1 MEHTTPSSEGKTKN
15 ITLRSVLA
23 WILGIIFLIAGI
35 PLLFTDF
42 LTGLVFIVSA
52 ALTLPVANKL
62 LKEKAGMTL
71 SAGLRSIIVII
82 LFIIAISVSA
92 GKKEDVS
99 AVQPQASAPVAEQTI
114 ATTTPSKPVVTNPA
128 PAVSNTKPVT
138 TPAPKTVQSAPA
150 TTQAPTPAPQSDRAS
165 VLVILKANA
174 SAKWGDN
181 YQMVKY
187 EYDNQVEAYDWVVA
201 QTKYPSIMAGAKQK
215 WSNNYQMVKYEY
227 ENQVEAYEWVQAQT
241 AYPDVMVKA
250 KQKWGTNYQMVKYEY
265 ENQVEAYKSL

>member
-1 MEHTTPSSEGKTKN
+1 MEHTNSSPEGKTKN

-35 PLLFTDF
+35 ALVFTDF

-52 ALTLPVANKL
+52 ALTLPVAHKF
-62 LKEKAGMTL
+62 LKEKSGISL
-71 SAGLRSIIVII
+71 SASLRSIIIVI
-82 LFIIAISVSA
+82 LFIIAISVSS

-99 AVQPQASAPVAEQTI
+99 AVQPEATTPVVEQTV
-114 ATTTPSKPVVTNPA
+114 ATTTPNKPVVNNPTPTQNTTA
-128 PAVSNTKPVT
+128 SNPKPVT
-138 TPAPKTVQSAPA
+138 TPAPA
-150 TTQAPTPAPQSDRAS
+150 TTQAAPAPQSDRAS

-187 EYDNQVEAYDWVVA
+187 EYDNQVQAYDWVVA

-241 AYPDVMVKA
+241 AYPDIMAKA

-265 ENQVEAYKSL
+265 ENQVEAYKSI

>member
-52 ALTLPVANKL
+52 ALTLPVANKF
-62 LKEKAGMTL
+62 LKEKSGVTL

-92 GKKEDVS
+92 GKKEEVP
-99 AVQPQASAPVAEQTI
+99 ATQPQTTTPVVEQAV
-114 ATTTPSKPVVTNPA
+114 ATTTPDKPVVNNSA
-128 PAVSNTKPVT
+128 PVQNSTVSNPKPAT
-138 TPAPKTVQSAPA
+138 TPAPQN
-150 TTQAPTPAPQSDRAS
+150 DRAS

-241 AYPDVMVKA
+241 AYPNIMAKA

-265 ENQVEAYKSL
+265 ENQVEAYKNL